1 MFFQEISY
9 HLAAN
14 PARFSLEQRPLN
26 QQQLDLY
33 KMLLHGRKMEA
44 RNFPRGSFQIK
55 FSRLWGQSCSRH
67 LMERHSPHVQPSSE
81 KSLCCLPGWL
91 KSCSTHLSWESMS
104 KFTFLFHT
112 QRFFFFT
119 YSKVP
124 DSSLLQRGRGTSS
137 GKACRQRGP
146 VGYCNHTKFHT
157 LFTIFDL
164 QGAYPTSY
172 LLATFNLFCPG
183 LNLLGKCFLCL
194 STF

>member
-1 MFFQEISY
+1 MFG
-9 HLAAN
+9 
-14 PARFSLEQRPLN
+14 SLEI
-26 QQQLDLY
+26 
-33 KMLLHGRKMEA
+33 K
-44 RNFPRGSFQIK
+44 FPRLS
-55 FSRLWGQSCSRH
+55 GQSSSPH
-67 LMERHSPHVQPSSE
+67 LMERHLPHFQPSSRR
-81 KSLCCLPGWL
+81 SLSCLPGWL
-91 KSCSTHLSWESMS
+91 KNSSSHLSHEGMS

-146 VGYCNHTKFHT
+146 VGYCNHTIFHT
-157 LFTIFDL
+157 FFTIFDL

-172 LLATFNLFCPG
+172 LLAIFNLFWPG